1 MALRKVLQKLLNLKA
16 LKVITLRAF
25 NALFIGLYYIL
36 RKYYRKEFGADRKR
50 AEEYCFT
57 YQRWDI
63 IKNKKYLV

>member
-1 MALRKVLQKLLNLKA
+1 LEVKSRYGLS
-16 LKVITLRAF
+16 TTYF

>member
-1 MALRKVLQKLLNLKA
+1 
-16 LKVITLRAF
+16 LRAF